1 MERKKII
8 ALMDYLIRSTEIYNK
23 CSEKLAELSDWKMQV
38 CIPSYPAK
46 SVHVYAG
53 IEDMAKAVNREI
65 VVRHRDDID
74 YPVQKSFTYK
84 GYLIYEIQNIEE
96 FLKDK
101 E

>member
-1 MERKKII
+1 METKKII

-23 CSEKLAELSDWKMQV
+23 YSEKLAELSDWKMQV
-38 CIPSYPAK
+38 INNSYPIK

-53 IEDMAKAVNREI
+53 IEDMAKAVNKE
-65 VVRHRDDID
+65 VAVRHRDDIN

-84 GYLIYEIQNIEE
+84 EYLFYEIQNIEE